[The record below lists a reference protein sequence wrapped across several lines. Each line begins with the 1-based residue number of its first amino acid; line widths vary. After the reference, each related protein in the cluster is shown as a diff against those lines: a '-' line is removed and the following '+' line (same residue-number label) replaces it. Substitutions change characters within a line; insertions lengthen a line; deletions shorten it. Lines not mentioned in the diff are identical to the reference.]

1 MKIIIDLEKKIIE
14 IIEDDKIYSRE
25 WVYPD
30 GTITTGS
37 YLDWRFPILT
47 VT

>member
-30 GTITTGS
+30 DTITTGS
-37 YLDWRFPILT
+37 YPAWGYPILT